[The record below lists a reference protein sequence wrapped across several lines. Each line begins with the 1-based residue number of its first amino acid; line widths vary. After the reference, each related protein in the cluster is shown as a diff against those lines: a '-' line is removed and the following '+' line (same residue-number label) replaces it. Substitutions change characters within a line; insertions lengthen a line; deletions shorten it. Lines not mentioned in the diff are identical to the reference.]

1 MTRPQT
7 TRQSAAP
14 LVAALLWALLLL
26 PVAEPGL
33 AAARTAS
40 VQRAQP
46 TRRPAPTRD
55 PGPLAAIVMDVRTG
69 QVLYSRDPHRRLPPA
84 STTKMITAILA
95 IERFPLDTPVT
106 ISARAAAQ
114 RSGTAIGL
122 QAGEQWSIDDL
133 LHAMLLRSA
142 NDAAV
147 AVAEAYSGSV
157 EAFAEEMNRK
167 AARIGA
173 RNTHFVNPHG
183 LNAPDHYSTAYDL
196 ALIARYGLHLPVFA
210 ALVRQ
215 QTWVID
221 RADRAGRELLNTNRF
236 LARYEGA
243 DGVKTGW
250 TVAAGHCLVASATRD
265 GWQLLAV
272 VLNSR
277 DMYRDVAQLLDYGFD
292 TFAPIKLAGR
302 GDPLVMVNANQS
314 RSNVIG
320 VVPTDVVAVVRRG
333 TAISSQIRLRPDLRP
348 PVAPGAQVG
357 EVIFYAGQAVVARST
372 LVAATP
378 QIR

>member
-1 MTRPQT
+1 MA
-7 TRQSAAP
+7 RQRAAA
-14 LVAALLWALLLL
+14 VAAAALWLVLAL
-26 PVAEPGL
+26 PAAEPGL
-33 AAARTAS
+33 AATAPAARP
-40 VQRAQP
+40 AQP
-46 TRRPAPTRD
+46 ARRAAPRRD
-55 PGPLAAIVMDVRTG
+55 PGPLAAILMDVRTG
-69 QVLYSRDPHRRLPPA
+69 QVLYARDANRRLPPA
-84 STTKMITAILA
+84 STTKMMTAILA
-95 IERFPLDTPVT
+95 IERFPLDAPVT

-114 RSGTAIGL
+114 RSGSAIGVE
-122 QAGEQWSIDDL
+122 AGEQWSLDDL

-157 EAFAEEMNRK
+157 EAFAEDMNRR

-196 ALIARYGLHLPVFA
+196 ALIARYGLRLPVFA
-210 ALVRQ
+210 SLVRQ
-215 QTWVID
+215 QAWVLDRPD
-221 RADRAGRELLNTNRF
+221 RAPRELLNTNRF

-250 TVAAGHCLVASATRD
+250 TAAAGHCLVASATRD

-277 DMYRDVAQLLDYGFD
+277 DMYRDVAQLLDYGFE
-292 TFAPIKLAGR
+292 TFTPVKLAAR
-302 GDPLVMVNANQS
+302 GDPLVTVNATRWLN
-314 RSNVIG
+314 NVVG
-320 VVPTDVVAVVRRG
+320 VVPRDVVAVVRRG
-333 TAISSQIRLRPDLRP
+333 AAVSSQVRLRSDLRP
-348 PVAPGAQVG
+348 PVAPGAPVG
-357 EVIFYAGQAVVARST
+357 EVVFYAGQAVVARSA
-372 LVAATP
+372 LVAASR